1 MFWLCPFFL
10 LSILYIDMSFLV
22 SRFTVLFQ
30 IPTPHQNDYIITISS
45 SNIIMTQMTL
55 LTPICGRLVTLMVTV
70 LHPSLEFCHV
80 ILLSTLSL
88 GLAKEYYQK
97 KKKWPKQ
104 KRKKYLLFFAL
115 PLLFCHHHENMQR
128 LSYWRIR
135 YKLRVEGPKSVQLR
149 PS

>member
-1 MFWLCPFFL
+1 MFWLCPFSL

-97 KKKWPKQ
+97 KKNDPSRSVRSICFFLLCPYSFAITMKTCKD
-104 KRKKYLLFFAL
+104 YLIEGSDTNL
-115 PLLFCHHHENMQR
+115 E
-128 LSYWRIR
+128 
-135 YKLRVEGPKSVQLR
+135 LRGPSR
-149 PS
+149 SS